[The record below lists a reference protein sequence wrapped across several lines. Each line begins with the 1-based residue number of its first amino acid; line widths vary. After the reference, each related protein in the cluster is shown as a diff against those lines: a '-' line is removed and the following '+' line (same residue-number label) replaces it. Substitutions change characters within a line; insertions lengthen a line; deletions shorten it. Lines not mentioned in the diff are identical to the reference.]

1 MKKLINLS
9 DNLVHY
15 NGNTPT
21 EDFLAS
27 RLCIRSIIVSIFR
40 AVTRLSNLPHVFFY
54 AKQKFIK
61 YRREVTLSIKL
72 FVKDRRFLRSF
83 ESQKNK

>member
-15 NGNTPT
+15 NGDTPT
-21 EDFLAS
+21 ENLLAS
-27 RLCIRSIIVSIFR
+27 RLCKRVLLSVYLEQLRDCPIFFMC
-40 AVTRLSNLPHVFFY
+40 FFY

-61 YRREVTLSIKL
+61 
-72 FVKDRRFLRSF
+72 
-83 ESQKNK
+83 